1 MFLGNCVLLGNL
13 SHREDTGAE
22 TEGEI
27 SLGDNNSLRGSK
39 GLGGGGSENGRA
51 GGTAVGAEVG
61 GEMDSLGEDMG
72 VGVGFGTGDW
82 SSTT

>member
-1 MFLGNCVLLGNL
+1 MFLGNCVVLGKL
-13 SHREDTGAE
+13 SLREDAGVE
-22 TEGEI
+22 TEGEV
-27 SLGDNNSLRGSK
+27 SLGDDNSLRGGN
-39 GLGGGGSENGRA
+39 GLGGGGLENGRA